1 MLLMSLFLYCDVMY
15 EMITKTP
22 PILGMDSSEVTTT
35 VYAKCDYSDRLLRP
49 KDGIIEAI
57 LCIIV

>member
-1 MLLMSLFLYCDVMY
+1 MSLFLYGDIMY
-15 EMITKTP
+15 ETITKTP
-22 PILGMDSSEVTTT
+22 PILGVGSSEVTTT
-35 VYAKCDYSDRLLRP
+35 VYAKRDYSDRLLRS

>member
-1 MLLMSLFLYCDVMY
+1 MLLMSLFLYGDVMY

-57 LCIIV
+57 